1 MTYSPRSKSNRIGMT
16 VTVFVY
22 LYSGYVLYCPF
33 YGGENALLEYIVT
46 SLFTLAA
53 ALVSSSFFS
62 KRKAAGK
69 RHASPYFAVV
79 ISVILAVLSSAY
91 IALYTSLL
99 GIFGEDYPAPLAA
112 LFFAAVIIAGGVMGA
127 EKGRICVLSF
137 CRMVLLPLVTV
148 AIAGCFAF
156 FTTKSAFLLPS
167 PFASFSDG
175 EFFHLP
181 LSIAY
186 LGLDIT
192 FLSVILT
199 DNESGEVRK
208 ASVQSVMKGTSL
220 FVLFSGLCTAKNLM
234 LFGEAYASEMISA
247 DLAALRLVPM
257 FDLAEIAVVIR
268 SPVRSRC
275 SRTPALRSSHLKTL
289 SATAIL
295 QEPQSTRFS
304 LFRLQSAPYYS
315 FLHRAKTLFQ
325 PPLFPFLRQYAP
337 LFALRS
343 AQSPKIA
350 KTIPDST
357 PQNDGFCRDANI

>member
-99 GIFGEDYPAPLAA
+99 GIFGEDYPTPLAA

-186 LGLDIT
+186 LSLDIT
-192 FLSVILT
+192 FLSAILT

-257 FDLAEIAVVIR
+257 FDLAEIAVVVNTLACQVKVLSYACLAFFSLKDAFGDGYSSRAAKYTFFAVSFAVSAVLFIFTPGENPF
-268 SPVRSRC
+268 STTFIPV
-275 SRTPALRSSHLKTL
+275 L
-289 SATAIL
+289 TAICAA
-295 QEPQSTRFS
+295 FC
-304 LFRLQSAPYYS
+304 
-315 FLHRAKTLFQ
+315 
-325 PPLFPFLRQYAP
+325 
-337 LFALRS
+337 FALCSKPENR
-343 AQSPKIA
+343 
-350 KTIPDST
+350 
-357 PQNDGFCRDANI
+357 QNNTR